1 MQDFARFPGLI
12 QREISIQI
20 VRCVSNVFVMYE
32 MLLITLGWQFIMFMG
47 GVIHQ
52 GHVNMDVGGSAYGTP
67 SALAIDYV

>member
-1 MQDFARFPGLI
+1 M
-12 QREISIQI
+12 

-32 MLLITLGWQFIMFMG
+32 MLLITLSWQFITFMG

-67 SALAIDYV
+67 SAPVIDYV